1 MREGDVVYL
10 LVMTGVSEFRGEVD
24 CVDPVN
30 VGLRATTEEVSIISS
45 EGNGSD
51 VAHYFGLV

>member
-10 LVMTGVSEFRGEVD
+10 LVMAGVSEFRGEVD

-30 VGLRATTEEVSIISS
+30 VGLRATAEEMSIISS
-45 EGNGSD
+45 EGNRSD
-51 VAHYFGLV
+51 IAHYFRFI